1 MNMRKSM
8 NARSALVLAAL
19 AALLAAGCAS
29 GPKSSPELAAK
40 FVPAMEIAGD
50 ESLVY
55 VIRQKTMM
63 GAGMPLYL
71 GLDSKIAA
79 DLASGTYF
87 CFKLKDGIHT
97 VSLEQNVAF
106 NWVRVDRRA
115 GQIVFLYFQYD
126 RGIFSEVDAELGKTL
141 VAQTKPCAPWTKDW
155 DCSALSESLVNP
167 SLVGL
172 ELMKAGGPEVV
183 PDAEHAVVTFY
194 RTKDLTADKGVA
206 VWCDREFLG
215 NLPPK
220 AAFRAKVGAGRR
232 LFYSGARWSDDDMI
246 AWLKDTSKASGKN
259 AWVTAELEAG
269 KEYFVNLES
278 GYGKYGLAVVLAAA
292 KPDDATKA
300 KAAALKQ
307 LVLDEG
313 AIDQAIR
320 ERLDAAKGPL
330 ETAMSDSS
338 VKLLFNKGI
347 ELKEGM

>member
-1 MNMRKSM
+1 ME
-8 NARSALVLAAL
+8 V
-19 AALLAAGCAS
+19 AS
-29 GPKSSPELAAK
+29 
-40 FVPAMEIAGD
+40 D
-50 ESLVY
+50 ETLIY
-55 VIRQKTMM
+55 VIRQKTML
-63 GAGMPLYL
+63 GAGMWLYV
-71 GLDSKIAA
+71 GLDDKIVA
-79 DLASGTYF
+79 DLSQGTYA
-87 CFKLKDGIHT
+87 CLKVKDGIHT
-97 VSLEQNVAF
+97 VCVEQNNPL
-106 NWVRVDRRA
+106 NWVRVDRRP

-126 RGIFSEVDAELGKTL
+126 RGSLSEVDAELGKTL
-141 VAQTKPCAPWTKDW
+141 VMQTKPCAKFTKDW
-155 DCSALSESLVNP
+155 DSSALSESLVNP

-172 ELMKAGGPEVV
+172 DLMKAGGPEVA
-183 PDAEHAVVTFY
+183 PDGESAVVTFY

-215 NLPPK
+215 SLPPK
-220 AAFRAKVGAGRR
+220 AAFRAKVSAGRH

-246 AWLKDTSKASGKN
+246 AWLKDSTKASGKN

-278 GYGKYGLAVVLAAA
+278 GYGKFGLAVVLAAA

-313 AIDQAIR
+313 RIDPTIR

-330 ETAMSDSS
+330 ETAMPDSS

-347 ELKEGM
+347 ELKEGI

>member
-1 MNMRKSM
+1 MRKSM
-8 NARSALVLAAL
+8 NTRPMLVLAAL

-40 FVPAMEIAGD
+40 FVPAMETAGD
-50 ESLVY
+50 ECLVY
-55 VIRQKTMM
+55 VIRQKTMV

-71 GLDSKIAA
+71 GLDSKIVANLAA
-79 DLASGTYF
+79 GTYH

-97 VSLEQNVAF
+97 VSLEQNVPSYWA
-106 NWVRVDRRA
+106 RLDRRA

-126 RGIFSEVDAELGKTL
+126 RGVFSEVDAELGKTL

-155 DCSALSESLVNP
+155 DSSALAESLVNP

-172 ELMKAGGPEVV
+172 ELMKAGGPEVA
-183 PDAEHAVVTFY
+183 PDAENAVVTFY

-220 AAFRAKVGAGRR
+220 AAFRAKVGAGRH

-246 AWLKDTSKASGKN
+246 AWLKDSSKASGKN

-278 GYGKYGLAVVLAAA
+278 GYAKFGLAVVLAAG
-292 KPDDATKA
+292 KPDGATKS
-300 KAAALKQ
+300 KVAALKP

-313 AIDQAIR
+313 AIDETIR
-320 ERLDAAKGPL
+320 ERLEAAKAQL
-330 ETAMSDSS
+330 ETAMSDST
-338 VKLLFNKGI
+338 VKALFDKGI
-347 ELKEGM
+347 ELKEGI